1 MEKFIVL
8 TLLFTTSFGVAKGT
22 GRVGLATLI
31 PIVIFFVFFVIQ
43 DMGGGHFSEA
53 IQFAIA
59 LSIFFAIPCFIVAL
73 IGSSL
78 YSKSSG
84 EISNDE
90 NQDEQ

>member
-1 MEKFIVL
+1 
-8 TLLFTTSFGVAKGT
+8 
-22 GRVGLATLI
+22 
-31 PIVIFFVFFVIQ
+31 
-43 DMGGGHFSEA
+43 MGGGHFSEA